1 MDNRWAK
8 RERWIHGVCSRMAQT
23 FGRRSSVVRDVILT
37 VFIPGIRLSPT
48 ALIYLILS
56 YLLLETVEF

>member
-1 MDNRWAK
+1 MCNRWAR
-8 RERWIHGVCSRMAQT
+8 RERWIYGVCRRIAQT
-23 FGRRSSVVRDVILT
+23 SGWHSSVVRDVILT

-48 ALIYLILS
+48 ALIYIILS